1 MSNNI
6 KTSAWY
12 EKPDAGRKDL
22 VELNVYVLLSS
33 EQIRN
38 NDRIRIEIDL
48 SATKGLCSSFSIRAV
63 AEHFTRYADIYK
75 KKDRRM
81 ARACSVWFSRFCAEC
96 YSGTETLTAITC
108 SEFRDYL
115 YDNLNGNTP
124 GNYFKKFREFL
135 EEEVRMQHLASNPAR
150 GIRLSYTDYR
160 DKAVLTRED
169 IAQLHLSPCKNIV
182 VKQAFLLSCY
192 CGLRWCDIVSLR
204 VMDIDMDEATLCIM
218 QQKVAS
224 HSSKARLKT
233 YLNSK
238 AYDIV
243 RHACADKKGEE
254 HVFSLPSYAVMYKT
268 LKEWVKS
275 SGIKKHITFHCARHT
290 FISMLISCG
299 VDIKTVADLAGH
311 SSTRHTERYV
321 HSEEKHLRE
330 CIRRLEN
337 GETAG

>member
-1 MSNNI
+1 MNNNI
-6 KTSAWY
+6 KTSAWH
-12 EKPDAGRKDL
+12 EKYNAGHKNL
-22 VELNVYVLLSS
+22 VELNVSVLLSS

-38 NDRIRIEIDL
+38 NDKIRIEIDL

-63 AEHFTRYADIYK
+63 AEHFTRYADTYK

-96 YSGTETLTAITC
+96 HSNTDALTAITC

-135 EEEVRMQHLASNPAR
+135 EIEVEMKHIASNPAH

-169 IAQLHLSPCKNIV
+169 IKQLYLSPCKNTV

-192 CGLRWCDIVSLR
+192 CGLRWCDIVALR
-204 VMDIDMDEATLCIM
+204 VMDIDLEGATLCVT

-238 AYDIV
+238 SYDIV
-243 RHACADKKGEE
+243 KRACAGKKDNEQ
-254 HVFSLPSYAVMYKT
+254 VFTLPSYAVMYKT

-321 HSEEKHLRE
+321 HSEERHLRE
-330 CIRRLEN
+330 CIKRLESSDLA
-337 GETAG
+337 E

>member
-1 MSNNI
+1 MNNNI
-6 KTSAWY
+6 KASAWR
-12 EKPDAGRKDL
+12 ERHEAGRKDI
-22 VELNVYVLLSS
+22 VELNVSVLLSA
-33 EQIRN
+33 EQIHS
-38 NDRIRIEIDL
+38 NDKIRIEIDL
-48 SATKGLCSSFSIRAV
+48 SAAKEMCPSFNIHAI
-63 AEHFTRYADIYK
+63 AEQFSHHADTYK
-75 KKDRRM
+75 KKDKRM
-81 ARACSVWFSRFCAEC
+81 ARACSAWFSRFCTEC
-96 YSGTETLTAITC
+96 HSDTDALTAIIC

-135 EEEVRMQHLASNPAR
+135 EVEAGMQHLASNPAR

-160 DKAVLTRED
+160 GKAVLTRED
-169 IAQLHLSPCKNIV
+169 IGQLSLSPCRNTA

-192 CGLRWCDIVSLR
+192 CGLRWCDIVALR
-204 VMDIDMDEATLCIM
+204 VMDIDLERATLCVM
-218 QQKVAS
+218 QQKVAGR
-224 HSSKARLKT
+224 SSKARLTT

-243 RHACADKKGEE
+243 RCACAGKKGEE
-254 HVFSLPSYAVMYKT
+254 QVFSLPSYAVMYKT

-275 SGIKKHITFHCARHT
+275 SGVKKHITFHCARHT

-321 HSEEKHLRE
+321 HSEERHLRE
-330 CIRRLEN
+330 CIKRLESSDSA
-337 GETAG
+337 E